1 MSCHLSRKIAIRS
14 SDNAGIDLN
23 GAASADPFKALFLDE
38 AKKLGLEK
46 GDRGEFKFGFS
57 RSRRLE
63 FLNDLRDATLAG
75 LAFKAL
81 ADAASFRRFENSRN
95 VEVSV
100 RYKGAHFDVLRIIK
114 T

>member
-1 MSCHLSRKIAIRS
+1 
-14 SDNAGIDLN
+14 
-23 GAASADPFKALFLDE
+23 
-38 AKKLGLEK
+38 
-46 GDRGEFKFGFS
+46 
-57 RSRRLE
+57 LE

>member
-1 MSCHLSRKIAIRS
+1 MLVLVLSLRPLR
-14 SDNAGIDLN
+14 
-23 GAASADPFKALFLDE
+23 
-38 AKKLGLEK
+38 
-46 GDRGEFKFGFS
+46 DRGEMKTTKNRSGSCLYSFPPFS